1 MKRRRHLYEF
11 LSLSFALL
19 LGCTHAWT
27 SINRGSIRGTVTDP
41 QGAAVPRAVISVTNA
56 DTGVQ
61 QTTQTLESQ
70 LNSSLD
76 QWDGQAKEA
85 YAVARAKWQAAEANM
100 AAVLNNLRTVA
111 GEANVNY
118 QATEASNA
126 GLWG

>member
-61 QTTQTLESQ
+61 QTTQN
-70 LNSSLD
+70 NS
-76 QWDGQAKEA
+76 
-85 YAVARAKWQAAEANM
+85 
-100 AAVLNNLRTVA
+100 A
-111 GEANVNY
+111 GFYLVPELVPKAPIGF
-118 QATEASNA
+118 TSSREASF
-126 GLWG
+126 LPT